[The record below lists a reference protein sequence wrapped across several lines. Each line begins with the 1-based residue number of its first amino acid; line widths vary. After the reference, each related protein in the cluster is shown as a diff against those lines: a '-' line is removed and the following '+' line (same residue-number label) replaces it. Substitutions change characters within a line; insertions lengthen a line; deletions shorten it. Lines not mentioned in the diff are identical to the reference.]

1 MLKHRV
7 ISGVS
12 MAAVVILGLMFL
24 PSVCLVAMLLI
35 ISFLAQREFYGLVEK
50 CGIPVFRR
58 VGLVCGT
65 VMLWLIYLAQAGSP
79 CVPDSAILEPV
90 ILMLSIMAV
99 MFSAFSSKVTEK
111 RMESI
116 AYTLLGIAYV
126 PFFLSF
132 ILKLGVPHSG
142 QGFWE
147 SLGSTGRMS
156 VLYLVL
162 VVKIADV
169 GAYFMGS
176 RFGKRKLAPRIS
188 PSKTWEGLAGGA
200 VTAGLASLL
209 FWMLSGGQ
217 IGDVHFTLA
226 NAIVMGAT
234 LAMIG
239 VAGDLFESIVK
250 RSADV
255 KDSGDSVPGMG
266 GLLDVL
272 DSLLF
277 GGPFMYLYMTAF
289 L

>member
-1 MLKHRV
+1 MLKHRI

-12 MAAVVILGLMFL
+12 MAAVLILGLMFL
-24 PSVCLVAMLLI
+24 PSVCLVAILMI
-35 ISFLAQREFYGLVEK
+35 ISVLAQREFYRLMEK
-50 CGIPVFRR
+50 CGIPVFRG

-79 CVPDSAILEPV
+79 CVPDSAVLEPV

-116 AYTLLGIAYV
+116 ACTLLGIAYA

-132 ILKLGVPHSG
+132 ILKLAVPDSA
-142 QGFWE
+142 QGLWE

-156 VLYLVL
+156 VLFLVL

-169 GAYFMGS
+169 GAYFVGS

-188 PSKTWEGLAGGA
+188 PGKTWEGLAGGA
-200 VTAGLASLL
+200 VAAGLASVL

-217 IGDVHFTLA
+217 IGVVHFTLA
-226 NAIVMGAT
+226 DAIVMGAT
-234 LAMIG
+234 LSMIG
-239 VAGDLFESIVK
+239 ATGDLFESIVK

-255 KDSGDSVPGMG
+255 KDSENTVPGMG